1 MTMRTCQAIILAAGE
16 GSRMKS
22 GQPKVLHEIAG
33 KAMLSH
39 VLALVRAV
47 GAKRCDVVI
56 GPDMALVAELVKSEA
71 PDARIHVQSE
81 RLGTGHAVL
90 AAREALNTPADDVLI
105 LYGDTPLVTTGSVEK
120 MRHGL
125 AQEFAIAVLGFRSAD
140 PGGYGRLITDTDG
153 TLLAIREDK
162 DATTAEREIDFC
174 NSGVMAFDGKSIVR
188 LLEGIGKDNAKGE
201 YYLTD
206 TVEIARAD
214 NHKVV
219 AIEGSQ
225 DEVLGINSRAQLAE
239 AELIAQRK
247 LREKALS
254 AGVTMISPETVFLAS
269 DTALSSDVVIEP
281 NVFFGPGVKVGQGTI
296 IRAFSHIEGAVIGE
310 GVVIGPFARLRPGTK
325 LGKGSKIGN
334 FVEVKNTEFGEGAK
348 ANHLAYIGDA
358 RVGEAANIGAGTIT
372 CNYDGYRKHRT
383 EIGDRAFIGT
393 NSSLV
398 APIKIGDGA
407 YIGSGSVITRDV
419 ESDALA
425 VARGKQI
432 SRQGW
437 AKNMREKMTG
447 NKPKN
452 K

>member
-1 MTMRTCQAIILAAGE
+1 MTTRTCQAIILAAGE
-16 GSRMKS
+16 GTRMKS
-22 GQPKVLHEIAG
+22 RQPKVLHELAG
-33 KAMLSH
+33 KTMLGH
-39 VLALVRAV
+39 VLALVKAV
-47 GAKRCDVVI
+47 GANRCDVVV
-56 GPDMALVAELVKSEA
+56 GPDMASVADLVNREA
-71 PDARIHVQSE
+71 PDARIFIQTE

-90 AAREALNTPADDVLI
+90 AARDALETPSDDVLI
-105 LYGDTPLVTTGSVEK
+105 LYGDTPLVTTQSLEK
-120 MRHGL
+120 MREGL
-125 AQEFAIAVLGFRSAD
+125 AKDSAIAVLGFRTDD
-140 PGGYGRLITDTDG
+140 PGGYGRLITDNNG
-153 TLLAIREDK
+153 NLLAIREDK

-174 NSGVMAFDGKSIVR
+174 NSGVMAFDGKSILA
-188 LLEGIGKDNAKGE
+188 LLESVGKENVKGE

-206 TVEIARAD
+206 TVEIARQNGD
-214 NHKVV
+214 KVV
-219 AIEGSQ
+219 AIEGSE
-225 DEVLGINSRAQLAE
+225 DEVLGINSRGQLAE

-247 LREKALS
+247 LRKKALA

-269 DTALSSDVVIEP
+269 DTELSADVVIEP
-281 NVFFGPGVKVGQGTI
+281 NVFFGPGVKVGEGAT
-296 IRAFSHIEGAVIGE
+296 IRAFSHIEGAVIGDS
-310 GVVIGPFARLRPGTK
+310 VVVGPFARLRPGAK

-334 FVEVKNTEFGEGAK
+334 FVEVKNAEFGEGAK

-358 RVGEAANIGAGTIT
+358 QVGDAANIGAGTIT

-383 EIGDRAFIGT
+383 EIGHGAFIGT

-398 APIKIGDGA
+398 APVKIGDGA

-432 SRQGW
+432 SRSGW
-437 AKNMREKMTG
+437 AKKMREKMTG